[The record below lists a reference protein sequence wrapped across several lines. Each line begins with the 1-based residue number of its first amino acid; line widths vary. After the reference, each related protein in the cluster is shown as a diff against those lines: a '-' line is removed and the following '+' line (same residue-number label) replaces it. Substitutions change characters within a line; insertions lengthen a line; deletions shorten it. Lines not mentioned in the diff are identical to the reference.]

1 MAIERGRPRDADI
14 DAALESALLKLLA
27 ETSLSAV
34 TVSKLIQ
41 AAGTSKPAFYRRYES
56 LGHFLTGLLVK
67 WLSTDGTADT
77 GSLRSDIEFIQRDQ
91 VVMFTSAIPSESI
104 GVILASVRESPVTA
118 RTFYEEFLRPRR
130 DAVIR
135 VLERAVARGEIP
147 PVADPE
153 WVVDLISA
161 PFLMRAVL
169 PGVGA
174 IDESLVQLTTDNLL
188 RELKAE
194 TRPGS
199 GSAVAREARQDAPRT
214 DPPSRPHG
222 ADDGVVLFPSA
233 DEANGA

>member
-118 RTFYEEFLRPRR
+118 RTFYEKFLRPRR

-135 VLERAVARGEIP
+135 VLERAVTRDEIP
-147 PVADPE
+147 PVTDPE
-153 WVVDLISA
+153 WIVDLISA
-161 PFLMRAVL
+161 PFLMRAIL

-174 IDESLVQLTTDNLL
+174 IDESLVQLTTDTLL
-188 RELKAE
+188 RELKAK
-194 TRPGS
+194 TPPGS
-199 GSAVAREARQDAPRT
+199 GSAVPREAPRAAPQA
-214 DPPSRPHG
+214 DPPSGPHG
-222 ADDGVVLFPSA
+222 AEDGVVLFPSA
-233 DEANGA
+233 DEASGA